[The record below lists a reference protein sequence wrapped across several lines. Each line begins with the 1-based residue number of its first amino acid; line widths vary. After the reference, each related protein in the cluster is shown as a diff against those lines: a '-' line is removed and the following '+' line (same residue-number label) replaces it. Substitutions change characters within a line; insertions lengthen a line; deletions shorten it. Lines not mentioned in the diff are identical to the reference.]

1 MRVETSKGSLPIR
14 YSWNALRLIGDSLG
28 MTMNEM
34 LRFDLMN
41 RKIGDTFTFFYYG
54 FVEGA
59 RRDESEC
66 KVESV
71 EDVADL
77 LDENPDILAK
87 AIECFAED
95 MKMVKEGKGDSKKK

>member
-1 MRVETSKGSLPIR
+1 MKIETNKGSLPIR
-14 YSWNALRLIGDSLG
+14 YSWNALRLIGDELG

-41 RKIGDTFTFFYYG
+41 RKIGDTFTFVYFG

-59 RRDESEC
+59 RLDGVEC
-66 KVESV
+66 QIKSID
-71 EDVADL
+71 DVGDL
-77 LDENPDILAK
+77 LDGNPEILAK

-95 MKMVKEGKGDSKKK
+95 MKMVKESKGDGKKK